1 MLFYE
6 ASGGRAGRRAVFL
19 CVSRVRIVR
28 KFQTLLPWQISFY
41 SCKYGRKLWPW
52 QNLTDTNF
60 IRTITSS
67 NHCCVS
73 DSLDKCGC
81 FPWSLKAFLLN
92 KFLSRKL
99 ILIKTFGKNR
109 YDHSLSLSVS
119 FLKPNMF
126 IYFICLYKNVTLQSI
141 VSFKNTELNWFWNS
155 LFPNLIIIIGTKA
168 SQDFIASLTT
178 IHLGQPIPCEGNLVV
193 SSMCWRDINL
203 HSVHNCE
210 NGLLSLM
217 QFNHIEIEIIK
228 NTIKFVV

>member
-1 MLFYE
+1 MAVNSVIKFNRYEFY
-6 ASGGRAGRRAVFL
+6 
-19 CVSRVRIVR
+19 
-28 KFQTLLPWQISFY
+28 TL
-41 SCKYGRKLWPW
+41 
-52 QNLTDTNF
+52 
-60 IRTITSS
+60 TSS

-141 VSFKNTELNWFWNS
+141 VSLKILNTEILNWFWNS
-155 LFPNLIIIIGTKA
+155 LFPNLIIIIGSKV

-203 HSVHNCE
+203 HSVYNCE
-210 NGLLSLM
+210 NGLLSIL
-217 QFNHIEIEIIK
+217 QFNHIEIEK
-228 NTIKFVV
+228 